1 MVQSAKNGDCRMAWD
16 SSASRRQV
24 QCSGGE
30 AEEAYCFQ
38 AACLLPPHIQV
49 ASGQD
54 STSSPEIQREL
65 RSVLKQIV
73 SSIQWQLLM
82 GE

>member
-1 MVQSAKNGDCRMAWD
+1 MVQSAKNGDCCMAWD
-16 SSASRRQV
+16 SSVSSRQV

-30 AEEAYCFQ
+30 AEEAHYFQ

-54 STSSPEIQREL
+54 SISSPEIQREL

-73 SSIQWQLLM
+73 SSIQWQLLT

>member
-1 MVQSAKNGDCRMAWD
+1 MQR
-16 SSASRRQV
+16 RRQRRH
-24 QCSGGE
+24 
-30 AEEAYCFQ
+30 CFQ
-38 AACLLPPHIQV
+38 AACLLPPHIQG

-65 RSVLKQIV
+65 RSVLKQTV
-73 SSIQWQLLM
+73 SSIQWQLLT